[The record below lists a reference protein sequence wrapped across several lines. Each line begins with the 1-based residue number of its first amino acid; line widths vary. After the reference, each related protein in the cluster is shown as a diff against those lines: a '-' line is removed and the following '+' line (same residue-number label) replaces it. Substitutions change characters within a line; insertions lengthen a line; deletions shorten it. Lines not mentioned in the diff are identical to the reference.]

1 MRQNYYI
8 DTINALDAYHGACLT
23 TNVVMSLQ
31 SEGAMIEILL
41 AWIFV
46 SIPVGILIGQC
57 IGRMSNGSNI
67 RSLCSKPVAQ
77 ELGKPPI
84 C

>member
-1 MRQNYYI
+1 
-8 DTINALDAYHGACLT
+8 
-23 TNVVMSLQ
+23 
-31 SEGAMIEILL
+31 MIEILF

-57 IGRMSNGSNI
+57 IGRMSNGSNV
-67 RSLCSKPVAQ
+67 RSHSCKSVAQ
-77 ELGKPPI
+77 ALGKPPN